1 MKKRSF
7 SLRVIVGILALALIL
22 VPVTSSISFA
32 QAESAAGGAAA
43 GGTAGLST
51 AAVVGIVAAVVAVG
65 VTVAVAANDDDPVPA
80 TTHHATPSHP

>member
-7 SLRVIVGILALALIL
+7 SWKVIAAILSLALLL
-22 VPVTSSISFA
+22 VPVTSSVSFA

-51 AAVVGIVAAVVAVG
+51 AAIVGIAAAVVAIG
-65 VTVAVAANDDDPVPA
+65 VTVAVAANDDDPAPVNTHP
-80 TTHHATPSHP
+80 TTAHH